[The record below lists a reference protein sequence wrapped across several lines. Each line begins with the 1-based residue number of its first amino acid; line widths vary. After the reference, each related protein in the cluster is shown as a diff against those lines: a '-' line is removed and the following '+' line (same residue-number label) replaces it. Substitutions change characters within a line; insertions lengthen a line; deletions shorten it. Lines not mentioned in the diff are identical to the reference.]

1 MTDTRTQVVFNDER
15 GGFCLSHAALWVA
28 EKLYKEDWE
37 VDEPERH
44 DPRLVELVSNMGP
57 QANGPRA
64 SLTIKTLEYGHK
76 YRIYEDLG
84 EEWVEEPEDIRWIDA
99 REDT

>member
-1 MTDTRTQVVFNDER
+1 MTDTRTQVVFNSQR

-44 DPRLVELVSNMGP
+44 DPRLVELVFNMGE
-57 QANGPRA
+57 QANGPSA
-64 SLTIKTLEYGHK
+64 SLIVKTLEHGHK
-76 YRIYEDLG
+76 YRIHEHLG
-84 EEWVEEPEDIRWIDA
+84 KEEVEEPQDIYWIDA
-99 REDT
+99 KE